1 MKIQIIRDNT
11 TYSVEREEFD
21 AELAFDDFL
30 NLLFI
35 SGTEL
40 QDLENLINILNEKS
54 KQNHKKDESK
64 TIQGFS
70 NI

>member
-11 TYSVEREEFD
+11 TYSIEKEEFD
-21 AELAFDDFL
+21 AEEAFDGFL

-40 QDLENLINILNEKS
+40 EDLENLLNILNEKAQ
-54 KQNHKKDESK
+54 QNHKKDESK
-64 TIQGFS
+64 TNQSFS

>member
-11 TYSVEREEFD
+11 TYSIEREKFD
-21 AELAFDDFL
+21 AEEAFDDFL
-30 NLLFI
+30 NLLFV

-40 QDLENLINILNEKS
+40 KDLEDLINVLNEKS
-54 KQNHKKDESK
+54 KQNHKKDEPK